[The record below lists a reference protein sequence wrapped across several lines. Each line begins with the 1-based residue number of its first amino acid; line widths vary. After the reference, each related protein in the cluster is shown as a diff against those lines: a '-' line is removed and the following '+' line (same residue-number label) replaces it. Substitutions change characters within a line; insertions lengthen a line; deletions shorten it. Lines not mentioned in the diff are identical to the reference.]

1 MPNVLKSD
9 LELWLAVRNDNEL
22 AFNELFHRYWSRL
35 YKAAYYKLHDKEASS
50 EAVHD
55 IFLSLW
61 QRRHQL
67 EITNFSAYLLMCVRY
82 QVYTRLKPAKAL
94 VAYQAELEDSSYA
107 LTWNKGEIDIR
118 EHELQESLQECVSQL
133 PKRCHEI
140 FHLSRIEHLSNQ
152 EIAQRL
158 GISKKSVE
166 NQITMALKH
175 LRTAFENAGIA
186 VLFINFMNRW

>member
-35 YKAAYYKLHDKEASS
+35 YKAAQYKLRDKETSS
-50 EAVHD
+50 EVVHD

-67 EITNFSAYLLMCVRY
+67 EINNFSGYLLMCIRY
-82 QVYTRLKPAKAL
+82 QVYTRLKPAKAP
-94 VAYQAELEDSSYA
+94 VSYQAQMEDNTCA
-107 LTWNKGEIDIR
+107 LTWNKGEINIQ
-118 EHELQESLQECVSQL
+118 EHELHESLQECVSQL

-152 EIAQRL
+152 EIAERL

-175 LRTAFENAGIA
+175 LRTAFEGAGISII
-186 VLFINFMNRW
+186 LLDFLLRK